1 MGERVAV
8 LSWRIQRASCDIRD
22 HSVSRS
28 ASRERRERNT
38 NRKNNNIN
46 SSGGGGGQETRV
58 SEREMLWVLKMIQHS
73 QLRVMCE
80 SHCEQ
85 HEWLRLHE
93 WRHGQRGRG
102 VLKTRRFYCSFSN
115 PEIIVHFY
123 IQIIQHLTI
132 ALILCRP

>member
-1 MGERVAV
+1 MGERVAA

-22 HSVSRS
+22 HSVSRE
-28 ASRERRERNT
+28 RRRERNT
-38 NRKNNNIN
+38 NRKKNNNT
-46 SSGGGGGQETRV
+46 STAAAAAKKKHTHTRV

-93 WRHGQRGRG
+93 WRHGHGGRG
-102 VLKTRRFYCSFSN
+102 ALKTRRFYCSFSN
-115 PEIIVHFY
+115 PEIIV
-123 IQIIQHLTI
+123 QRVQHLVVT
-132 ALILCRP
+132 LILRRP

>member
-22 HSVSRS
+22 HSVSR
-28 ASRERRERNT
+28 ERRERNT
-38 NRKNNNIN
+38 NRKKKNNNNNNIN
-46 SSGGGGGQETRV
+46 SSGGGQKTRV

-93 WRHGQRGRG
+93 WRHGHRGRG

-115 PEIIVHFY
+115 PEIIAHF
-123 IQIIQHLTI
+123 QIVQN
-132 ALILCRP
+132 LIITLVLCRP